1 MNNFRKYFRGR
12 QDVSDE
18 IKTNISFIKYYLQT
32 SNETD
37 KSQIKYN
44 GKIFWLN
51 RDEKNIDYESYRK
64 HTTERKTASDH
75 VSYLVDNWKCLPQHE
90 KLHPLRSR
98 KGEWISLKMYRDI
111 E

>member
-1 MNNFRKYFRGR
+1 MNIFRKYFRGR

-44 GKIFWLN
+44 K
-51 RDEKNIDYESYRK
+51 KNI
-64 HTTERKTASDH
+64 
-75 VSYLVDNWKCLPQHE
+75 LVE
-90 KLHPLRSR
+90 
-98 KGEWISLKMYRDI
+98 
-111 E
+111 